1 MKHYWNTVETPLKQL
16 LKYHWNTIETP
27 PKHHWNAILIPL
39 KHHWNTIETHWKTIE
54 LQLKHYFKYHW
65 DTIELYTIETP
76 LKHHFQYR
84 LKYHFSW
91 AKLPTGPS
99 LDHPDTRS
107 ASPRPALRPRRCRRC
122 DWDPLGSES
131 LAQNQCGGPSQKTN
145 MLNIPSYAYILYK
158 TMLINKISDIGYH
171 TKNTHAYTFITIYI
185 HRV

>member
-39 KHHWNTIETHWKTIE
+39 KHHWNTIKYHWKTIE

-91 AKLPTGPS
+91 AKLPTGLLWIIPT
-99 LDHPDTRS
+99 H
-107 ASPRPALRPRRCRRC
+107 
-122 DWDPLGSES
+122 DPLHRGRYF
-131 LAQNQCGGPSQKTN
+131 ARGGAEDAIETPWAPKAWRKISVEAPVRKQTCW
-145 MLNIPSYAYILYK
+145 IYHH
-158 TMLINKISDIGYH
+158 MLIY
-171 TKNTHAYTFITIYI
+171 YI
-185 HRV
+185 RLCL